1 MRKAGFGY
9 SRLHPP
15 TVDEVIDRIRIR
27 YSIIIYNSFAPFVDE
42 MPTGKKRIVYGYSV
56 KKCDTKSG
64 WNFRI
69 KIGRTQNVDNIYKAK
84 REALTI
90 ALEYIIKHILTG
102 KGHQPF
108 TFYAQNSPDSRKPQ
122 GLPVYNDEGKNSEMN
137 DQMLLKLV
145 KTVRPTSQSYRSM
158 RRGCMPKELCCFSRE
173 AQKQHPQS

>member
-1 MRKAGFGY
+1 MSRGLVSRKQLELMRKAGFGY

-69 KIGRTQNVDNIYKAK
+69 KIGRTQSVDNIYKAK

-102 KGHQPF
+102 KGH
-108 TFYAQNSPDSRKPQ
+108 
-122 GLPVYNDEGKNSEMN
+122 
-137 DQMLLKLV
+137 
-145 KTVRPTSQSYRSM
+145 
-158 RRGCMPKELCCFSRE
+158 
-173 AQKQHPQS
+173 